1 MAVLFNTGYPEAVR
15 ELVRD
20 DTDKILEQKGSTRFH
35 VQDFGSAH
43 AEMGMMGMMGMFQQ
57 EPSAILWF
65 DTPIHLEDVSTDELA
80 TQADEITVLGGR
92 GLGRDDIRDMLLA
105 LLPDKE

>member
-1 MAVLFNTGYPEAVR
+1 MAVLINTGYPEAVR

-20 DTDKILEQKGSTRFH
+20 DTDGILEQKGSTRFH

-43 AEMGMMGMMGMFQQ
+43 AEMGMMGMMGMYQQ

-65 DTPIHLEDVSTDELA
+65 DTPMNLEDISTDALA
-80 TQADEITVLGGR
+80 KQSDEITILGGR
-92 GLGRDDIRDMLLA
+92 GLGRDDIRDMLIA